1 MKNRTLWALVL
12 AGLLIL
18 TGGAA
23 TAFAADAP
31 AAVDEAAPPPVQW
44 MGKGGRG
51 GMEMWGPREGR
62 FGGRTLLAQ
71 QGELLANALGI
82 SAEELDEA
90 QDAAYAAAL
99 TQAVEDGYITEA
111 QAEKWDDQPGAGL
124 FVLREWYDAG
134 DANAF
139 LAEALGITAEE
150 LQTARDNLI
159 PAAVEAGLIE
169 EEDAKLMQAGQLIVE
184 AVQIARD
191 QAVAEAVEQG
201 LITQE
206 QADAMTGRGLP
217 GSHGLGDFP
226 LLGRM
231 EPGGMRGLRDFG
243 GSGDVDR
250 FGGLGR
256 PGMRR

>member
-71 QGELLANALGI
+71 HGELLANALGI

-111 QAEKWDDQPGAGL
+111 QAEKWD
-124 FVLREWYDAG
+124 DAG